1 MLVASIDVGIVNL
14 AVVFVVLDDVTFHIQ
29 RILRV
34 ENVNSVAMEHTAVS
48 RENCALGHS
57 KTAADRV
64 THFVQERQALFDS
77 CGVILIERQP
87 IMGHTDV
94 EQLLFL
100 LFRTRA
106 ELVSPNAMHSFFNI
120 SAYTYDGR
128 KQKTTMIADH
138 YLHPDEFPEYYALER
153 RHDIADAICLLFY
166 WIHVQKRKNAKKA
179 LPPAGNGDDAS
190 VSAAFKSNV
199 SRFIFNPASMACRYS
214 AR

>member
-14 AVVFVVLDDVTFHIQ
+14 AIVVADLQDVTFDIQ
-29 RILRV
+29 HILRV
-34 ENVNSVAMEHTAVS
+34 ENVNSVFMEHNVVA

-64 THFVQERQALFDS
+64 THFVQERQSLFDS
-77 CGVILIERQP
+77 CRVILIERQP

-100 LFRTRA
+100 MFRARA

-120 SAYTYDGR
+120 SNYTYDGR
-128 KQKTTMIADH
+128 KQKTTLIADH
-138 YLHPDEFPEYYALER
+138 YLQPDDFPEYYALER

-166 WIHVQKRKNAKKA
+166 WIHVQKRKSETTVAKKD
-179 LPPAGNGDDAS
+179 LPLFSGGDN
-190 VSAAFKSNV
+190 AAVDVFKANM
-199 SRFIFNPASMACRYS
+199 SRFILKSRS
-214 AR
+214 T